1 MPLCLTRRPAQRSA
15 PQARPVQRGPRG
27 RSSPG
32 SHISNGLLPALG
44 SEGEEQS
51 QEKRYK
57 KETKKEGWCLDE
69 EEGALVAENTVYI
82 AFRA

>member
-1 MPLCLTRRPAQRSA
+1 MPHAEAGPALSPTGQACAERST
-15 PQARPVQRGPRG
+15 GG
-27 RSSPG
+27 SSPG

-51 QEKRYK
+51 QEKRHR

-69 EEGALVAENTVYI
+69 EEGTLVAENTAYI